1 MERRCS
7 LSAEHLVNPM
17 PHRWARRALTLA
29 PILALP
35 FGERQ
40 SLPHSEAPSGDSAHD
55 DKSGGT
61 TRRSAILMNLRSFI
75 LPVTATV
82 LVPWVVLG
90 GRPTFDEHE
99 PVAP

>member
-1 MERRCS
+1 
-7 LSAEHLVNPM
+7 
-17 PHRWARRALTLA
+17 
-29 PILALP
+29 
-35 FGERQ
+35 
-40 SLPHSEAPSGDSAHD
+40 
-55 DKSGGT
+55 
-61 TRRSAILMNLRSFI
+61 MNLRSFI